1 MTRKHTTKAA
11 LSPIERVKRSLR
23 YKSAMPTEKLEM
35 LLDHKPFEQLLADGD
50 VLDVKGAAAKSG
62 YTAKHVHRLCRENR
76 IDHLSRGVTADEVQ
90 FYFLPEQ
97 LKGLFRYHQA
107 RA

>member
-1 MTRKHTTKAA
+1 MTRKHTAA
-11 LSPIERVKRSLR
+11 NTNPIEKLKRSLR
-23 YKSAMPTEKLEM
+23 YKSALPTEKLEM
-35 LLDHKPFEQLLADGD
+35 LLEIKPFEKLLEDGD

-62 YTAKHVHRLCRENR
+62 YTAKHVHRLCRETR
-76 IDHLSRGVTADEVQ
+76 IDHLSRGVTPTEVQ

-97 LKGLFRYHQA
+97 LKGLFHYHQA